1 MENQKTRLN
10 LQLRKFVL
18 ESRRAWSNSE
28 ILKKRKRHNRLAVM
42 LVLWTGKVPLVV
54 LSLVLPVL
62 IVPLISVLLFPEVP
76 LTISIV
82 VGVVFSLF
90 VAIGLRL
97 IQGAKAAGTRFIIA
111 AIVIAVLIGLLA
123 AILTK
128 FLS

>member
-1 MENQKTRLN
+1 M
-10 LQLRKFVL
+10 
-18 ESRRAWSNSE
+18 
-28 ILKKRKRHNRLAVM
+28 
-42 LVLWTGKVPLVV
+42 LWTGKVPLVV

-111 AIVIAVLIGLLA
+111 AIVITVLIGLLT